1 MKTAVAVLALLAA
14 SGRDLAATPR
24 RDVSHRDVP
33 HRDVPELAA
42 PCRDCLLSVPDHPV
56 GLLVVLHGDDA
67 GASVAFIDWRD
78 AARHA
83 ELALLAPQCPD
94 ERGCKG
100 SWWRWA
106 ISEHHDPAWLDA
118 QIARVTSAARI
129 DRVYVAGFSGGA
141 SYLASWA
148 PTHAAAT
155 SRVAFVSGGYP
166 ASDRC
171 PARPLST
178 LFLIGS
184 NDPMIDPHVRPLAE
198 WLATCANVEITWRV
212 VPRLG
217 HADMHA
223 ALRKGRAA
231 EVVSWLVDSR

>member
-14 SGRDLAATPR
+14 SGRDHAATPQ
-24 RDVSHRDVP
+24 RDVP
-33 HRDVPELAA
+33 QRDA
-42 PCRDCLLSVPDHPV
+42 PCRDCLLAIPDHPV

-67 GASVAFIDWRD
+67 GASSVFIDWRD

-83 ELALLAPQCPD
+83 GLALLAPQCPGD
-94 ERGCKG
+94 HGCKG

-106 ISEHHDPAWLDA
+106 GSEQHDPGWLDA
-118 QIARVTSAARI
+118 QIARAASAARI
-129 DRVYVAGFSGGA
+129 DRLYVAGFSGSA

-148 PTHAAAT
+148 PAHAGEI

-178 LFLIGS
+178 LFLIGGD
-184 NDPMIDPHVRPLAE
+184 DPMIDSYVRPLAD
-198 WLATCANVEITWRV
+198 WLGTCTEVEVTWRV

-217 HADMHA
+217 HAAMHA
-223 ALRKGRAA
+223 ALRKSRAA
-231 EVVSWLVDSR
+231 EVVSWLVDRR

>member
-14 SGRDLAATPR
+14 AGRDLAADAPREVPR
-24 RDVSHRDVP
+24 RDVSP
-33 HRDVPELAA
+33 PAA
-42 PCRDCLLSVPDHPV
+42 PCRDCVLAVPDHAV
-56 GLLVVLHGDDA
+56 GLLVVLHGDDT
-67 GASVAFIDWRD
+67 GASEAFLDWRD

-83 ELALLAPQCPD
+83 HLALLAPQCPAD
-94 ERGCKG
+94 HGCSG

-106 ISEHHDPAWLDA
+106 LSNQHDPAWLDD
-118 QIARVTSAARI
+118 QIATVSRAAQLDRVTL
-129 DRVYVAGFSGGA
+129 AGFSGGA

-148 PTHAAAT
+148 PVHAGSI

-166 ASDRC
+166 ATDRC
-171 PARPLST
+171 PARPLSA

-184 NDPMIDPHVRPLAE
+184 DDPMIDPYVRPLAE
-198 WLATCANVEITWRV
+198 WLRTCPKADLTWRV

-217 HADMHA
+217 HAAMHA

-231 EVVSWLVDSR
+231 EVVTWLVGSR